1 MKSRLRSLATLSV
14 IAVLAATAGA
24 QERDR
29 SKIPDQY
36 KWNLADI
43 YPSDAS
49 WRAAKEA
56 FAAEIPALEKFKGT
70 LTSSPSALVVRE
82 PAGRPGHA
90 RQPASGDAAGDDA
103 GGRDVRRGGRLRRP

>member
-1 MKSRLRSLATLSV
+1 MNRLLRPLVAVLA
-14 IAVLAATAGA
+14 IAVLAVTLGA

-36 KWNLADI
+36 KWNLADL

-49 WRAAKEA
+49 WRAAKDA

-70 LTSSPSALVVRE
+70 LTASPSALADALDTLSSKQKELVRLFSY
-82 PAGRPGHA
+82 A
-90 RQPASGDAAGDDA
+90 
-103 GGRDVRRGGRLRRP
+103 